1 MQMQDFLFVI
11 LGGLMGLLAWQTYR
25 RLPATWLLE
34 YGETVVPPEL
44 EPELRTRFL
53 PDGLS
58 LIVLSA
64 ILTGAGW
71 LRVQPLL
78 LFVLYVLASFLMLLI
93 LIADWKTRIIP
104 DPLTAGLALLALVH
118 ASVQTW
124 SRGWSFSELGFRFL
138 AGVMAGVLFLLIG
151 WIGSRIAGQDAMGM
165 GDVKLIIPCVW
176 MLDYRLAVSLVFLS
190 FLTAS
195 FFAVP
200 LLVKKY
206 APRKPSDV
214 EPDGALAFGPFIVIA
229 TWLVFLFE
237 PEISRFWQFYLG
249 QFQ

>member
-1 MQMQDFLFVI
+1 M
-11 LGGLMGLLAWQTYR
+11 
-25 RLPATWLLE
+25 
-34 YGETVVPPEL
+34 
-44 EPELRTRFL
+44 
-53 PDGLS
+53 
-58 LIVLSA
+58 
-64 ILTGAGW
+64 
-71 LRVQPLL
+71 
-78 LFVLYVLASFLMLLI
+78 I

-104 DPLTAGLALLALVH
+104 DPLTAGLAFLALVH
-118 ASVQTW
+118 ATAQIW
-124 SRGWSFSELGFRFL
+124 DQGWSVAELGFRIL
-138 AGVMAGVLFLLIG
+138 AGILAGVLFLLIG

-176 MLDYRLAVSLVFLS
+176 MLDYRLAASLVFLS

-195 FFAVP
+195 FFAIP

-206 APRKPSDV
+206 TPRKPSEA

-237 PEISRFWQFYLG
+237 PEIFQFWNFYLG